1 MSVLFLRNL
10 RVECRWEPFVVRKWF
25 RHFCFSLNSGWNEPN
40 PFQREITVRRT
51 RATPCS
57 AAHFFVVQ
65 PRENWICAQVRH
77 TDRTERER
85 WVLRPDYRVCVCG
98 QSAPN
103 ARSTWSHARQRERA
117 PPLLSHHL
125 RFRCRELSV
134 GENESLDCAPRAC
147 THPPTSTAIAHQ
159 QSKSESIHSNCGAA
173 RDDTRKL
180 INLRRRL
187 HSFL

>member
-1 MSVLFLRNL
+1 MQMRKKNF
-10 RVECRWEPFVVRKWF
+10 VRKWF
-25 RHFCFSLNSGWNEPN
+25 RHFCFSLKSGWNEPN
-40 PFQREITVRRT
+40 PFQREITVQRT

-65 PRENWICAQVRH
+65 PRENWICAHRYG
-77 TDRTERER
+77 TPTEQREKDEFC
-85 WVLRPDYRVCVCG
+85 VPTRVCVCG

-134 GENESLDCAPRAC
+134 GENESLDCAPWAC

-180 INLRRRL
+180 INSRRRL

>member
-25 RHFCFSLNSGWNEPN
+25 RHFCFSLKSGWNEPN

-51 RATPCS
+51 RATPNS

-85 WVLRPDYRVCVCG
+85 WVLRPDYRVCVRTKCSKCAFHVITRTAAWE
-98 QSAPN
+98 SA
-103 ARSTWSHARQRERA
+103 AVAFS
-117 PPLLSHHL
+117 PPQ
-125 RFRCRELSV
+125 V
-134 GENESLDCAPRAC
+134 QVPRALGRWEWIPWLRSPSL
-147 THPPTSTAIAHQ
+147 HPPTHLNRNRAPAVQIRINSLQ
-159 QSKSESIHSNCGAA
+159 LRCCA
-173 RDDTRKL
+173 RRHTE
-180 INLRRRL
+180 IN
-187 HSFL
+187 